1 MSGDIVSSEIWNDCF
16 VENIGDGIFN
26 DDVTS
31 SNEEL
36 GKDNESKSR
45 KAELLVEN
53 IRVIFIFFFTSECF
67 STFEVSTHYGKSIKV
82 TLGSYFMRAMKA
94 TYRP

>member
-26 DDVTS
+26 DDVIS
-31 SNEEL
+31 SDEEL
-36 GKDNESKSR
+36 GKDNESKSIS
-45 KAELLVEN
+45 KIVYTP
-53 IRVIFIFFFTSECF
+53 IIFIFLLTSECC

-82 TLGSYFMRAMKA
+82 TLGSFFKRKKLI
-94 TYRP
+94 